1 MLTPQQQDHFA
12 TFGFLR
18 LPQLFSAEEMAAFT
32 TAADALWTQNEEPPV
47 NDEIRLGQ
55 VVERDPLL
63 RGLAT
68 DDRVWPAVEALMGPG
83 FIWVGSEG
91 NISNRAEI
99 KWHSDRKYY
108 RSSEEHW
115 IDYPQVKLMLY
126 LDELHRDSG
135 CLRVIPGSHRM
146 PLHKN
151 LAAQEIDPDAR
162 PFGVDPREIPCTA
175 LASTPGDAVFFHH
188 CLWHASFGGG
198 VGRRYIALKFAAKP
212 TAADQLVS
220 LERYTATV
228 FAPHEA
234 FCRSD
239 HPRIRAMIEPLTR
252 YADGILE
259 TTP

>member
-32 TAADALWTQNEEPPV
+32 TAADALWTQNEEPLV

-108 RSSEEHW
+108 RSGEEHW

-135 CLRVIPGSHRM
+135 CLRVIPGSH
-146 PLHKN
+146 PVSYTHLT
-151 LAAQEIDPDAR
+151 L
-162 PFGVDPREIPCTA
+162 
-175 LASTPGDAVFFHH
+175 
-188 CLWHASFGGG
+188 
-198 VGRRYIALKFAAKP
+198 P
-212 TAADQLVS
+212 TKA
-220 LERYTATV
+220 
-228 FAPHEA
+228 
-234 FCRSD
+234 
-239 HPRIRAMIEPLTR
+239 
-252 YADGILE
+252 
-259 TTP
+259 

>member
-108 RSSEEHW
+108 RSGEEHW

-135 CLRVIPGSHRM
+135 CLRVIPGSHHPDHFVR
-146 PLHKN
+146 KN
-151 LAAQEIDPDAR
+151 KINVNDAEALYGIAADEFPGQI
-162 PFGVDPREIPCTA
+162 A
-175 LASTPGDAVFFHH
+175 LESDPGDVVIFNHE
-188 CLWHASFGGG
+188 LYHASFGGSQ
-198 VGRRYIALKFAAKP
+198 RRRMFTMNCTRRAKTP
-212 TAADQLVS
+212 EDMELLQNYFSKHTPGAGGIDTSAGMYFPCLLYTSDAAD
-220 LERYTATV
+220 E
-228 FAPHEA
+228 
-234 FCRSD
+234 
-239 HPRIRAMIEPLTR
+239 
-252 YADGILE
+252 
-259 TTP
+259 